1 MTTQVTPQT
10 PAARLETTDQ
20 ILALT
25 QRLAEAFSVESA
37 LRDRERRL
45 PDSELHTLFISG
57 LGGITVPAQFGGA
70 DVSCATL
77 AQVVSRLAQADG
89 SIGQVPQNHF
99 YALEVL
105 RINGTQAQQQRLYQ
119 EVLDGVHLGNALAEF
134 GTPNAH
140 TRRTHLHRSGDKLLL
155 SGRKFY
161 ATGAIYAQRIP
172 VLALGEDGNE
182 VLIFLPRETEGL
194 TIIDDWS
201 GFGQRTTGSG
211 TVLLNNC
218 EVDIDDVV
226 PFHTA
231 FERPTTVGPFAQL
244 LHAAIDQGIARA
256 AYEDMLAFVRE
267 HGRPWIDSG
276 VGAATEDPLTLERI
290 GRISARL
297 SAGDALLEIAGLS
310 VDTAQ
315 HNPTA
320 DSVAQASIDVAQARA
335 YTTEVALAAGNLLFE
350 LGGSRSTLRE
360 YNLDRHWR
368 NARTHT
374 LHDPVRWKYH
384 AVGNFYLNGQ
394 RPPRRGTI

>member
-1 MTTQVTPQT
+1 MTTQVRPQT

-25 QRLAEAFSVESA
+25 QRLAEAFSLESA

-45 PDSELHTLFISG
+45 PDTELHTLFSSG

-77 AQVVSRLAQADG
+77 AQVVSSLAQADG

-182 VLIFLPRETEGL
+182 VLIF
-194 TIIDDWS
+194 
-201 GFGQRTTGSG
+201 
-211 TVLLNNC
+211 
-218 EVDIDDVV
+218 
-226 PFHTA
+226 
-231 FERPTTVGPFAQL
+231 
-244 LHAAIDQGIARA
+244 
-256 AYEDMLAFVRE
+256 Y
-267 HGRPWIDSG
+267 
-276 VGAATEDPLTLERI
+276 LERLK
-290 GRISARL
+290 G
-297 SAGDALLEIAGLS
+297 
-310 VDTAQ
+310 
-315 HNPTA
+315 
-320 DSVAQASIDVAQARA
+320 
-335 YTTEVALAAGNLLFE
+335 
-350 LGGSRSTLRE
+350 
-360 YNLDRHWR
+360 
-368 NARTHT
+368 
-374 LHDPVRWKYH
+374 
-384 AVGNFYLNGQ
+384 
-394 RPPRRGTI
+394 